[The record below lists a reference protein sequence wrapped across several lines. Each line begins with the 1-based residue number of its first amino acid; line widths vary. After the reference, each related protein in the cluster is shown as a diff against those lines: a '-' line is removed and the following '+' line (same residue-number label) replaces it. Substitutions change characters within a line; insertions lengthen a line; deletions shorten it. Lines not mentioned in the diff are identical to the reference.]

1 MVNVHGCRE
10 DDMIGSTFRKLTA
23 VLAVGLALG
32 MLSITADA
40 RVGGGGSMGSR
51 GSRTFSAPPPTST
64 APSVAPMQRSVTQPT
79 RPGAPNTVGAAPA
92 GGGFFSRPGLL
103 GGLAAGFLGAG
114 LFGMLF
120 GHGLFGGL
128 GGFASFF
135 GLILQ
140 IGLVLI
146 IGRFLWNMWQR
157 RQSAPAYAGGPAGS
171 SMLREV
177 GGSGFGAAPGGG
189 GTPSAPIEI
198 TPADYDAFEKLLGD
212 IQAVYSNEDLNGLR
226 QHLTP
231 EMVSYFSEQLSEN
244 VSRGVVNKVSNVKL
258 LQGDLAEAWRE
269 NGVDYASV
277 AMRYSLVDRFLDRT
291 SGRLVDGSETPE
303 EVTEVWTFMRAG
315 GGHWL
320 LSAIQQT

>member
-1 MVNVHGCRE
+1 MMGFKFTR
-10 DDMIGSTFRKLTA
+10 LTA
-23 VLAVGLALG
+23 VVAAALTVGLLMSA
-32 MLSITADA
+32 ADA

-146 IGRFLWNMWQR
+146 IGGFLWKMWQR
-157 RQSAPAYAGGPAGS
+157 RQQQPAYAGGPAGS
-171 SMLREV
+171 PMLREV
-177 GGSGFGAAPGGG
+177 GGSGFGGSGFGAAPGGG

-198 TPADYDAFEKLLGD
+198 TPADYDAFERLLGD

-277 AMRYSLVDRFLDRT
+277 AMRYTLVDRYLDRT

>member
-1 MVNVHGCRE
+1 MMGFKFTR
-10 DDMIGSTFRKLTA
+10 LTA
-23 VLAVGLALG
+23 VVAAALTVGVLMSA
-32 MLSITADA
+32 ADA

-64 APSVAPMQRSVTQPT
+64 APSVAPMQRTVTQPT

-128 GGFASFF
+128 GGLASFF

-146 IGRFLWNMWQR
+146 IGGFLWKMWQR
-157 RQSAPAYAGGPAGS
+157 RQQQPAYAGGPTASPMLRDGGGSGFGGS
-171 SMLREV
+171 SF

-198 TPADYDAFEKLLGD
+198 TPADYDAFERLLGD

-277 AMRYSLVDRFLDRT
+277 AMRYTLVDRYLDRT

>member
-1 MVNVHGCRE
+1 MNDRPMVNGHGCRE

-64 APSVAPMQRSVTQPT
+64 AASVAPMQRSVPQPP

-128 GGFASFF
+128 GGLASFF

-146 IGRFLWNMWQR
+146 IGGVLWR
-157 RQSAPAYAGGPAGS
+157 VGPRGAAEPGLAGGPAGPPTFGAC
-171 SMLREV
+171 
-177 GGSGFGAAPGGG
+177 GGSGLCGARLGRGRSCGGPGVG
-189 GTPSAPIEI
+189 
-198 TPADYDAFEKLLGD
+198 
-212 IQAVYSNEDLNGLR
+212 
-226 QHLTP
+226 
-231 EMVSYFSEQLSEN
+231 
-244 VSRGVVNKVSNVKL
+244 
-258 LQGDLAEAWRE
+258 RE
-269 NGVDYASV
+269 
-277 AMRYSLVDRFLDRT
+277 
-291 SGRLVDGSETPE
+291 PP
-303 EVTEVWTFMRAG
+303 RA
-315 GGHWL
+315 L
-320 LSAIQQT
+320 

>member
-1 MVNVHGCRE
+1 MMGFKFTR
-10 DDMIGSTFRKLTA
+10 LTA
-23 VLAVGLALG
+23 IVAAALTVGVLMSA
-32 MLSITADA
+32 ADA

-64 APSVAPMQRSVTQPT
+64 APSVAPMQRTVTQPT

-128 GGFASFF
+128 GGLASFF

-140 IGLVLI
+140 IGLVVLI
-146 IGRFLWNMWQR
+146 GGFLWKMWQR
-157 RQSAPAYAGGPAGS
+157 RQQQQPAYAGGPAGS
-171 SMLREV
+171 PMLREA
-177 GGSGFGAAPGGG
+177 GGSGFGGSGFGVAPGGG
-189 GTPSAPIEI
+189 GAPSANIEI
-198 TPADYDAFEKLLGD
+198 TPADYDAFERLLGD

>member
-1 MVNVHGCRE
+1 MMGFKFTR
-10 DDMIGSTFRKLTA
+10 LTA
-23 VLAVGLALG
+23 VVAAALTVGVLMSA
-32 MLSITADA
+32 ADA
-40 RVGGGGSMGSR
+40 RVGGGGSTGSR

-64 APSVAPMQRSVTQPT
+64 APSVAPMQRTVTQPT

-128 GGFASFF
+128 GGLASFF

-140 IGLVLI
+140 IGLVVLI
-146 IGRFLWNMWQR
+146 GGFLWKMWQR
-157 RQSAPAYAGGPAGS
+157 RQQQPAYAGGPAGS
-171 SMLREV
+171 PMLREA
-177 GGSGFGAAPGGG
+177 GGSGFGGSGFGVAPGGG
-189 GTPSAPIEI
+189 GAPSANIEI
-198 TPADYDAFEKLLGD
+198 TPADYDAFERLLGD
-212 IQAVYSNEDLNGLR
+212 IQTAYSNEDLNGLR

-315 GGHWL
+315 GGRWL

>member
-1 MVNVHGCRE
+1 M
-10 DDMIGSTFRKLTA
+10 MGSTLRKLAA
-23 VLAVGLALG
+23 VLAVALALG
-32 MLSITADA
+32 MLTTTADA
-40 RVGGGGSMGSR
+40 RAGGGFSAGSR
-51 GSRTFSAPPPTST
+51 GSRTFSAPPSTST
-64 APSVAPMQRSVTQPT
+64 APSVSPMQRSVTQPT
-79 RPGAPNTVGAAPA
+79 RPGTVGSAPA

-157 RQSAPAYAGGPAGS
+157 RQQPAYAGAPMS
-171 SMLREV
+171 RDI

-189 GTPSAPIEI
+189 TPSANIEI
-198 TPADYDAFEKLLGD
+198 TPADYDAFERLLSD
-212 IQAVYSNEDLNGLR
+212 IQAAFSNEDLNGLR
-226 QHLTP
+226 QHVAP
-231 EMVSYFSEQLSEN
+231 EMLSYFSEQLSEN
-244 VSRGVVNKVSNVKL
+244 ASRGVVNKTSNVKL

-277 AMRYSLVDRFLDRT
+277 AMRFGLVDRTLDRA
-291 SGRLVDGSETPE
+291 SGRLVEGSETPQE
-303 EVTEVWTFMRAG
+303 ITEVWTFMRAG

-320 LSAIQQT
+320 LSAIQQA

>member
-1 MVNVHGCRE
+1 MMGFKFTR
-10 DDMIGSTFRKLTA
+10 LTA
-23 VLAVGLALG
+23 VVAAALTVGVLMSA
-32 MLSITADA
+32 ADA

-128 GGFASFF
+128 GGLASFF

-146 IGRFLWNMWQR
+146 IGGFLWKMWQR
-157 RQSAPAYAGGPAGS
+157 RQQQPAYAGGPAGS
-171 SMLREV
+171 PMLREV
-177 GGSGFGAAPGGG
+177 GGSGFGGSGFGAAPGGG

-198 TPADYDAFEKLLGD
+198 TPADYDAFERLLGD

-277 AMRYSLVDRFLDRT
+277 AMRYTLVDRYLDRT

>member
-1 MVNVHGCRE
+1 M
-10 DDMIGSTFRKLTA
+10 LTT
-23 VLAVGLALG
+23 
-32 MLSITADA
+32 TADA
-40 RVGGGGSMGSR
+40 RAGGGFSAGSR
-51 GSRTFSAPPPTST
+51 GSRTFSAPPSTST
-64 APSVAPMQRSVTQPT
+64 APSVSPMQRSVTQPT
-79 RPGAPNTVGAAPA
+79 RPGTVGAAPA
-92 GGGFFSRPGLL
+92 AGGFFSRPGLL

-157 RQSAPAYAGGPAGS
+157 RQQQPAYAGAPNANA
-171 SMLREV
+171 SMLHDV
-177 GGSGFGAAPGGG
+177 GGSGFGAASGG
-189 GTPSAPIEI
+189 GTPSANIEI
-198 TPADYDAFEKLLGD
+198 TPADYDVFERLLGE
-212 IQAVYSNEDLNGLR
+212 IQAAYSNEDLNGLR

-244 VSRGVVNKVSNVKL
+244 VSRGVVNKVSDVKL

-277 AMRYSLVDRFLDRT
+277 AMRFSP
-291 SGRLVDGSETPE
+291 GRPHARSRERPAGRRQRNP
-303 EVTEVWTFMRAG
+303 G
-315 GGHWL
+315 GGHRGVDL
-320 LSAIQQT
+320 HAGGRRPLAALRHSADLSICSIRCLRGGAERRPFCLTRS

>member
-1 MVNVHGCRE
+1 MFSFRCRPLLVACA
-10 DDMIGSTFRKLTA
+10 IAAT
-23 VLAVGLALG
+23 LALFV
-32 MLSITADA
+32 SDA
-40 RVGGGGSMGSR
+40 QARAGRGGSFGSR
-51 GSRTFSAPPPTST
+51 GSQTFSAPPST
-64 APSVAPMQRSVTQPT
+64 ATSPTARPVERSMTQPGQ
-79 RPGAPNTVGAAPA
+79 PGSSAQRAPSTSPL
-92 GGGFFSRPGLL
+92 GGFFNRPGFL
-103 GGLAAGFLGAG
+103 GGMFAGFLGAG

-120 GHGLFGGL
+120 GHGLLGGL
-128 GGFASFF
+128 GGFASFL

-157 RQSAPAYAGGPAGS
+157 RQSAPAYAGGPTGS
-171 SMLREV
+171 PMLREV
-177 GGSGFGAAPGGG
+177 GSSGFGGSGFGAAPGGG

-198 TPADYDAFEKLLGD
+198 TPADYDAFERLLGD

-277 AMRYSLVDRFLDRT
+277 AMRYALVDRFLDRT

-303 EVTEVWTFMRAG
+303 EVTEVWTFMRGAG
-315 GGHWL
+315 G
-320 LSAIQQT
+320 QC

>member
-1 MVNVHGCRE
+1 MMGFKFTR
-10 DDMIGSTFRKLTA
+10 LTA
-23 VLAVGLALG
+23 VVAAALTVGVLMSA
-32 MLSITADA
+32 ADA
-40 RVGGGGSMGSR
+40 RVGGGGSTGSR

-64 APSVAPMQRSVTQPT
+64 APSVAPMQRTVTQPT

-128 GGFASFF
+128 GGLASFF

-140 IGLVLI
+140 IGLVVLI
-146 IGRFLWNMWQR
+146 GGFLWKMWQR
-157 RQSAPAYAGGPAGS
+157 RQQQPAYAGGPAGS
-171 SMLREV
+171 PMLREA
-177 GGSGFGAAPGGG
+177 GGSGFGGSGFGVAPGGG
-189 GTPSAPIEI
+189 GAPSANIEI
-198 TPADYDAFEKLLGD
+198 TPADYDAFERLLGD

-315 GGHWL
+315 GGRWL